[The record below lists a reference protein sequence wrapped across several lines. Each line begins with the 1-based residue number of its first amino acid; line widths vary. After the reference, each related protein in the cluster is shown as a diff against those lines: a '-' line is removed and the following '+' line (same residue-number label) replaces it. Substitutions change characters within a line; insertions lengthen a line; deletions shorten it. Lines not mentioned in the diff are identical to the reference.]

1 MKQLKHIMVRR
12 EYRPEKT
19 ALTPVWGKKRTKD
32 ALLAAKARGVVLG
45 KPSLSCIA
53 RMGTTGTTATGHC
66 SVQPQQLRQLGDI
79 RRDPP
84 RLIFCEQL
92 GRRFAGTGSVHGVK
106 QEQNYND
113 GTQNNHP
120 IGNLSATYRCFP
132 LEPFH
137 DPHPRLGCAS
147 VG

>member
-32 ALLAAKARGVVLG
+32 ALQAAKARGVVLG

-66 SVQPQQLRQLGDI
+66 SVQPQKLRQLGDI
-79 RRDPP
+79 RLNPSR
-84 RLIFCEQL
+84 
-92 GRRFAGTGSVHGVK
+92 H
-106 QEQNYND
+106 
-113 GTQNNHP
+113 H
-120 IGNLSATYRCFP
+120 
-132 LEPFH
+132 
-137 DPHPRLGCAS
+137 
-147 VG
+147 